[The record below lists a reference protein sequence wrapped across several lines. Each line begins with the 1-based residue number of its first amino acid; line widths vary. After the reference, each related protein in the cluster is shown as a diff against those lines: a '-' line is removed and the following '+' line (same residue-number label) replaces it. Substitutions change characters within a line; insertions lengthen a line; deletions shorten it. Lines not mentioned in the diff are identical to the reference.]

1 VHPFSPLL
9 SVFHNFA
16 LRSILTP
23 PVQAPEDLD
32 LKISILG
39 RLDRM
44 LPKST
49 IIATSSASFR
59 SGELVSE
66 VRNRSRVL
74 NTLYYIP
81 PRNRCVEMMS
91 CGYTSPE
98 LIAFLRAQME
108 DMGMLPIVVGNESTG
123 LIFPR
128 IFGALKRETLKV
140 GLCLSPNT
148 RPSLSLF
155 QIPPF
160 TQLTSK
166 LISVD
171 ICCLGIILRH
181 RNTHRNRHPLH
192 RFLRCP
198 KRALRD
204 DGRGWP
210 RHSRQDRASFLG

>member
-1 VHPFSPLL
+1 LKPYVHPFSPLL
-9 SVFHNFA
+9 SVFHDFA
-16 LRSILTP
+16 LQAILTP
-23 PVQAPEDLD
+23 PLQAPEDLD

-49 IIATSSASFR
+49 IIATNSASFR

-108 DMGMLPIVVGNESTG
+108 EMGMLPMVVGNESTG

-140 GLCLSPNT
+140 GLCLSLTIP
-148 RPSLSLF
+148 PSLL
-155 QIPPF
+155 PPPPSPF
-160 TQLTSK
+160 KYPLSP
-166 LISVD
+166 
-171 ICCLGIILRH
+171 
-181 RNTHRNRHPLH
+181 THLQTHP
-192 RFLRCP
+192 C
-198 KRALRD
+198 
-204 DGRGWP
+204 
-210 RHSRQDRASFLG
+210 

>member
-1 VHPFSPLL
+1 LKPYVHPFSPLL
-9 SVFHNFA
+9 SIFHDFA
-16 LRSILTP
+16 LQAILTP
-23 PVQAPEDLD
+23 PLQAPEDLD
-32 LKISILG
+32 LKISIFG

-44 LPKST
+44 LPKSA
-49 IIATSSASFR
+49 IIATNSASFR

-108 DMGMLPIVVGNESTG
+108 EIGMLPIVVGNESTG

-128 IFGALKRETLKV
+128 IFGALKCETLKV
-140 GLCLSPNT
+140 RLCISPIT
-148 RPSLSLF
+148 PLF
-155 QIPPF
+155 ALLLQIPTFP
-160 TQLTSK
+160 QLTSK

-171 ICCLGIILRH
+171 ICCLGIILRR
-181 RNTHRNRHPLH
+181 RNTHRN
-192 RFLRCP
+192 
-198 KRALRD
+198 
-204 DGRGWP
+204 
-210 RHSRQDRASFLG
+210 